1 MNPILVVNNDTTI
14 LSNITNFLR
23 EGDYFHI
30 AASSGEQALTMA
42 SGYDFQL
49 AILDLTL
56 SDMGGDELYSKLI
69 DIESHYTLPVVALI
83 DTLDGEEV
91 AVLNRL
97 VTKGTVTL
105 LSKPLDLN
113 RLDAVM
119 KQHGVKPKHQ
129 LA

>member
-1 MNPILVVNNDTTI
+1 MEAISILQ
-14 LSNITNFLR
+14 L
-23 EGDYFHI
+23 

-56 SDMGGDELYSKLI
+56 SDMSGDELYSKLI

-97 VTKGTVTL
+97 VTKGAVTL
-105 LSKPLDLN
+105 LPKPLDFSKLN
-113 RLDAVM
+113 AIM
-119 KQHGVKPKHQ
+119 KQHGVKPKSQ
-129 LA
+129 LS